1 MKLQGRVA
9 IITGSSRGIGAATAR
24 AFAQEGAAVVIN
36 YHQSKDKAEELVNLI
51 VKEGGKAIAFGA
63 EVTHPQ
69 QAQKLVQDALFEM
82 GQVDI
87 LVNNAAIGFPIKP
100 FMEFTWEDLEKKLV
114 QEIKATFNMSRA
126 VLPHM
131 ISRRQGK
138 IINISSGLSRYPA
151 PGFVAHCT
159 AKSGLDAM
167 SKVMALELGSLGI
180 SVNVVAPGLTITD
193 ATAFLPAEYKQQM
206 AEQTPLRRN
215 AEPED
220 VAKACL
226 FFASEWSQFVTG
238 QYLHVSGGNVMI

>member
-9 IITGSSRGIGAATAR
+9 IVTGSSRGIGAAIAR
-24 AFAQEGAAVVIN
+24 AFAQEGALVVIN
-36 YHQSKDKAEELVNLI
+36 YHQSQDKAEELLKQI
-51 VKEGGKAIAFGA
+51 EQEGGRAIAFGA
-63 EVTHPQ
+63 DVTQPD
-69 QAQKLVQDALFEM
+69 QAKKLVQDALFEM

-87 LVNNAAIGFPIKP
+87 LVNNAAINFPITP
-100 FMEFTWEDLEKKLV
+100 FMEYKWEDFELKLV
-114 QEIKATFNMSRA
+114 NEIKAAFHMSRA
-126 VLPHM
+126 VLPPM

-159 AKSGLDAM
+159 AKSALDAM
-167 SKVMALELGSLGI
+167 SKVMALELGPLGI
-180 SVNVVAPGLTITD
+180 AVNVVAPGLTITD
-193 ATAFLPAEYKQQM
+193 VTSFLPPEYKQQM
-206 AEQTPLRRN
+206 AETTPLRRN

-238 QYLHVSGGNVMI
+238 QYLHVSGGQVMI

>member
-1 MKLQGRVA
+1 MKLQDRVA

-24 AFAQEGAAVVIN
+24 AFAEEGAGVVVN
-36 YHQSKDKAEELVNLI
+36 YYQSKDTAEELV
-51 VKEGGKAIAFGA
+51 KEIEEAGGRAIAFEA
-63 EVTHPQ
+63 DVTEPR
-69 QAQKLVQDALFEM
+69 QAKKLVQDALFEM

-87 LVNNAAIGFPIKP
+87 LVNNAAISFPVKP
-100 FMEFTWEDLEKKLV
+100 FMEFSWEDFELKLV
-114 QEIKATFNMSRA
+114 KEIKAAFYMSRE

-131 ISRRQGK
+131 ISRQQGK

-167 SKVMALELGSLGI
+167 SKVMALELGPFGI
-180 SVNVVAPGLTITD
+180 AVNVVAPGLTITD
-193 ATAFLPAEYKQQM
+193 ATSFLPAEYKQLM
-206 AEQTPLRRN
+206 AGQTPLRRN

-238 QYLHVSGGNVMI
+238 QYLHVSGGHIMI

>member
-24 AFAQEGAAVVIN
+24 AFAREGAAVVVN
-36 YHQSKDKAEELVNLI
+36 YYQSKDKAEELVRQI
-51 VKEGGKAIAFGA
+51 EQAGGRAIAFGA
-63 EVTHPQ
+63 DVAEPE

-100 FMEFTWEDLEKKLV
+100 FMEFDWPDFELKLV
-114 QEIKATFNMSRA
+114 QEIKAAYNMSRA

-167 SKVMALELGSLGI
+167 SKVMALELGPQGI
-180 SVNVVAPGLTITD
+180 AVNVVAPGLTITD
-193 ATAFLPAEYKQQM
+193 ATAFLPAEYKQQV

-220 VAKACL
+220 VAQACL
-226 FFASEWSQFVTG
+226 FFASDWSQFVTG

>member
-36 YHQSKDKAEELVNLI
+36 YHQSKDKAESLVSQI
-51 VKEGGKAIAFGA
+51 EQAGGRAIAFQA
-63 EVTHPQ
+63 DVTKPHE
-69 QAQKLVQDALFEM
+69 AQKMVQETLFEM
-82 GQVDI
+82 GQIDI

-100 FMEFTWEDLEKKLV
+100 FMEFVWEDFELKLV
-114 QEIKATFNMSRA
+114 QEIKAAFNMSRA

-151 PGFVAHCT
+151 PGFLAHCT

-167 SKVMALELGSLGI
+167 SKVMAFEMGPQGI
-180 SVNVVAPGLTITD
+180 AVNVVAPGLTITD
-193 ATAFLPAEYKQQM
+193 ATAFLPLEYKQQM
-206 AEQTPLRRN
+206 AEQTPLHRN

-226 FFASEWSQFVTG
+226 FFASDWSQFVTG